1 MTKQKILMTVSASI
15 TIAGLLYLK
24 LSHGFTNKLFE
35 FGNDTLIVILLLTF
49 AEEILLLIFLTPFA
63 LYQKLSTLINSRI
76 NESQQETVQNTNPQ
90 KI

>member
-1 MTKQKILMTVSASI
+1 MTKQKILMPISASL
-15 TIAGLLYLK
+15 TIAGLLHLK
-24 LSHGFTNKLFE
+24 LYHSFSNKFLE

-63 LYQKLSTLINSRI
+63 LYQKLSMMLNRHI
-76 NESQQETVQNTNPQ
+76 NESQQETGQSTNPQ